1 MAPLALSYI
10 ALRHVYQS
18 AVTALQVMVLLLWL
32 QNMITKTN
40 VQPSDDTHYISVA
53 AAVTL
58 SLVSLR

>member
-10 ALRHVYQS
+10 ALRHVYKS

-40 VQPSDDTHYISVA
+40 VQPSVDTHYISVPT
-53 AAVTL
+53 AVTL